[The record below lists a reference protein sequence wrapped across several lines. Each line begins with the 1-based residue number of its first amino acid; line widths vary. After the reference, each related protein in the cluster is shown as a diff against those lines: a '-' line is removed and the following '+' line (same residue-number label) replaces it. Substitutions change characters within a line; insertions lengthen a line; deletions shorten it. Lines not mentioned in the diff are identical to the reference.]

1 MRSIELWCAIAHLR
15 ISRFPDAQVRICGSC
30 FACPG
35 TTPHTQPN
43 LNVSLIHP
51 TVAAP
56 SVALSGI
63 SALAVM
69 DTQSATIP
77 PAGAIARL
85 RAMAG
90 RLLGRLLGGT
100 SEASV
105 TRRLAG
111 TIFIIRVVSAVFAYL
126 SQILLARWMGS
137 SDYGVYVYVWTWV
150 LLLGSM
156 MDFGISAS
164 AQKIIPEYR
173 TRGEQALLRGF
184 LSGSRWMT
192 FIVSSV
198 VSLLLAGLVRL
209 LSPWIDAHA
218 IVPLYIG
225 CLTLPP
231 FVVAN
236 TQDGIARSHDW
247 MQLGLMPQF
256 IVRQGLIIGFTA
268 GAFALGFNLGAAAAM
283 LASAGAVWI
292 AMIGQMIV
300 LNRRLSGH
308 IEPGAKAYDFR
319 GWLAVSLPILLVESF
334 YLLLSYTD
342 VLVLQQFRPSDE
354 VGVYFAVV
362 KTLALVS
369 FIHYAMAATTAHRFA
384 EYHALGDKPRLEAYV
399 AHAINWTFWPSLAAT
414 VALLAFGKPLL
425 WLFGPQFVGGYDI
438 MFLAAIGLVVR
449 SAIGPVERL
458 LNMLGHQH
466 ICALAYA
473 LAFVMNVVLCV
484 AAGAA
489 LRRLRRRGRDLGLAG
504 VRDRAAVLDRPPPA
518 RATRAA
524 VREVARLSSPAKAG
538 DPVSQRNQ
546 LKSISRGVLDAP
558 LSRGMTS
565 TVSTPRSSRRR
576 STGWCR

>member
-1 MRSIELWCAIAHLR
+1 MAVI
-15 ISRFPDAQVRICGSC
+15 DAEPV
-30 FACPG
+30 
-35 TTPHTQPN
+35 
-43 LNVSLIHP
+43 
-51 TVAAP
+51 TV
-56 SVALSGI
+56 
-63 SALAVM
+63 
-69 DTQSATIP
+69 
-77 PAGAIARL
+77 PAGLIARL
-85 RAMAG
+85 RRM
-90 RLLGRLLGGT
+90 LTGGS

-111 TIFIIRVVSAVFAYL
+111 TVFVIRVVSAGLAYL
-126 SQILLARWMGS
+126 SQILLARWMGG

-173 TRGEQALLRGF
+173 ASGSSALLRGF

-192 FIVSSV
+192 FAVSSL
-198 VSLLLAGLVRL
+198 VSLLLAGVVELT
-209 LSPWIDAHA
+209 SPYIEAGA
-218 IVPLYIG
+218 VVPLYIG

-247 MQLGLMPQF
+247 MRLGLMPQF

-268 GAFALGFNLGAAAAM
+268 GAFALGLHLGATVAM
-283 LASAGAVWI
+283 TASAAAVWI
-292 AMIGQMIV
+292 AMIGQMFV
-300 LNRRLSGH
+300 LNRRLAGH
-308 IEPGAKAYDFR
+308 VEPGAKAYDFR
-319 GWLAVSLPILLVESF
+319 GWLAISLPILLVESF

-342 VLVLQQFRPSDE
+342 VLVLQQFRPSEE

-369 FIHYAMAATTAHRFA
+369 FIHYAMSATTAHRFA
-384 EYHALGDKPRLEAYV
+384 EYHALGDKARLSAYV
-399 AHAINWTFWPSLAAT
+399 THAIAWTFWPSLGAT

-425 WLFGPQFVGGYDI
+425 WLFGPQFVVGYDI
-438 MFLAAIGLVVR
+438 MFIAAIGLVVR

-484 AAGAA
+484 ALVPRFGGHGAA
-489 LRRLRRRGRDLGLAG
+489 AATSLSLTFETVLLFWIVRRRLGLH
-504 VRDRAAVLDRPPPA
+504 VLA
-518 RATRAA
+518 FG
-524 VREVARLSSPAKAG
+524 K
-538 DPVSQRNQ
+538 
-546 LKSISRGVLDAP
+546 
-558 LSRGMTS
+558 
-565 TVSTPRSSRRR
+565 
-576 STGWCR
+576 